1 MKTAKARAL
10 DIVREVLGNGFS
22 AETFEVM
29 SRDKS
34 EVGSFIRK
42 WIVAVEAGVE
52 ADRKEQ
58 QASRAPS

>member
-1 MKTAKARAL
+1 MKTAKAKAL
-10 DIVREVLGNGFS
+10 DIAREVLGNGFS

-29 SRDKS
+29 SKDRS

-42 WIVAVEAGVE
+42 WVVAIESGIE

-58 QASRAPS
+58 QASRSPS